1 MAFGKEKF
9 DWTALSA
16 YLIIFSMKIILGSAS
31 PRRKEILSF
40 FSLPFEQGS
49 PTFDE
54 RSLLFGGDPE
64 AFVNEMAEKKAL
76 SLAPKYTDPI
86 LTADTIVFCHNKVY
100 MKPRDEREAFQMLKE
115 LSGNTAKVYTGV
127 CVYYQGKA
135 RTKAAVSE
143 IVFEDL
149 TDAEIKR
156 YHKMFDCYDRAGGF
170 YIQKAGSIIIKEI
183 KGCFYNIM
191 GLPINTVKE
200 LLLTIGIDLWDYLRD
215 E

>member
-1 MAFGKEKF
+1 MLKKKLNRQS
-9 DWTALSA
+9 LSS
-16 YLIIFSMKIILGSAS
+16 YLIMPSMKIILGSAS

-40 FSLPFEQGS
+40 FSIPFEQGS

-64 AFVNEMAEKKAL
+64 GFVNEMAEKKAL
-76 SLAPKYTDPI
+76 SLAGKYKDPI

-100 MKPRDEREAFQMLKE
+100 MKPRDEKEAFQMLKE
-115 LSGNTAKVYTGV
+115 LSGNTAEVYTGV
-127 CVYYQGKA
+127 CVYYQGKT
-135 RTKAAVSE
+135 RIKAAVSQ
-143 IVFEDL
+143 ITFQDL
-149 TDAEIKR
+149 TDDEIKR
-156 YHKMFDCYDRAGGF
+156 YHEKFDCYDRAGGF

-200 LLLTIGIDLWDYLRD
+200 LLLKIGIDLWDYLLP